1 MAPEEPPKSAKL
13 SKQDFD
19 VISNRL
25 AVALAKRESLIKS
38 WTASSLLSMQ
48 PAKSQEEL
56 DAEDAAI
63 FRSEPP
69 RLGVGAPIPSHFLV
83 SEAERNNKTLRAK
96 FFPTKGLKAS
106 KPRDAEEKLASV
118 KRGLRDESSDE
129 EEGRSALGRAKKQK
143 IRTRVEPI
151 KDIRKNE
158 MSGGDSDERGRSGLG
173 KAKNQKIE
181 SKPDSRKTAVAPK
194 AGGSNLLDLVQST
207 EQFDQVRGGDGETVM
222 SKLEARDVSRS
233 DGNTASGSVD
243 DQKELKKIK
252 KREKRKRQ
260 KLRAAA
266 LLATP

>member
-1 MAPEEPPKSAKL
+1 
-13 SKQDFD
+13 
-19 VISNRL
+19 
-25 AVALAKRESLIKS
+25 
-38 WTASSLLSMQ
+38 
-48 PAKSQEEL
+48 
-56 DAEDAAI
+56 
-63 FRSEPP
+63 
-69 RLGVGAPIPSHFLV
+69 
-83 SEAERNNKTLRAK
+83 
-96 FFPTKGLKAS
+96 
-106 KPRDAEEKLASV
+106 
-118 KRGLRDESSDE
+118 
-129 EEGRSALGRAKKQK
+129 LGRAKKQK
-143 IRTRVEPI
+143 IRTGVEPT

-194 AGGSNLLDLVQST
+194 PGGSNLLDLVQPT
-207 EQFDQVRGGDGETVM
+207 EQIDQVRGGDGETVM